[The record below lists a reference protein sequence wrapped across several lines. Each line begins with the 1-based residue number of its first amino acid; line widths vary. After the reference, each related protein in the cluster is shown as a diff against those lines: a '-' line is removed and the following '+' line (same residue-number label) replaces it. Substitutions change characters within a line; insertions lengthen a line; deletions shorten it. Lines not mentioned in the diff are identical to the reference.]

1 VVEKIKKRRLL
12 WFVHVERMEGERL
25 PIAALHGHVEGKK
38 AERDRGRFEWKGRPE
53 AEKYRLDQDW
63 RGDQKQRGLEKSFKS
78 LIIGSLME
86 DQKEEEHNFMM
97 LNDINR

>member
-1 VVEKIKKRRLL
+1 MVRTCGTHGGRKTTNRGFTWTRGGEKRQRETEEDLNGQ
-12 WFVHVERMEGERL
+12 RQ
-25 PIAALHGHVEGKK
+25 
-38 AERDRGRFEWKGRPE
+38 GRPE
-53 AEKYRLDQDW
+53 AETYRLDQDW